1 MASAGGGGG
10 GAPPAPSQ
18 WAPPPSG
25 LPVATYAPQQW
36 PSEKAPPPQIW
47 GEGAPPHPQ
56 QQQQQPQP
64 FPQQQP
70 QFAPLP
76 YPQQPMYL
84 AGGGFQPQWGNGAP
98 QIIVMGPGGM
108 VPMALLDGIPQDF
121 ADAGRTSSCVVSL
134 CALLTLS
141 LAAAALGTPWALT
154 QVQDGVALSTCSLA
168 YGLTSFGLLGS
179 DCGSPPQN
187 NPLTPTASSLPRWP
201 TPYTGA
207 TLPDKTS
214 GVTFQN
220 ALWVDAWLAVTVLVF
235 LLGAASAGVLSGR
248 YARAPAQDAPG
259 GEGVPR
265 LHFGTVRVLESLT
278 AVGAVASWVSAAW
291 GITFFNNLRALYAD
305 RVVGVGS
312 GQIMVQAMLASSVI
326 AAVTSSRL
334 KCGIRSLAQSRTP
347 ETCVG
352 SKSLL

>member
-1 MASAGGGGG
+1 
-10 GAPPAPSQ
+10 
-18 WAPPPSG
+18 
-25 LPVATYAPQQW
+25 
-36 PSEKAPPPQIW
+36 
-47 GEGAPPHPQ
+47 
-56 QQQQQPQP
+56 
-64 FPQQQP
+64 
-70 QFAPLP
+70 
-76 YPQQPMYL
+76 MYL
-84 AGGGFQPQWGNGAP
+84 PGGGFQPQWGNGAP

-141 LAAAALGTPWALT
+141 LAAAALGTPWALV
-154 QVQDGVALSTCSLA
+154 QVQDGVALSSCSLA

-179 DCGSPPQN
+179 DCGSPP
-187 NPLTPTASSLPRWP
+187 LPRQLDPNPFPFPKWP

-207 TLPDKTS
+207 TLPPQTS

-305 RVVGVGS
+305 GRAAGVGS

-347 ETCVG
+347 ETCVENLCLRVARG
-352 SKSLL
+352 SVPCRPHA